1 MMSNAKVTK
10 AEHAAAKAAYE
21 KAAKAFQRADTRL
34 SSAAEAWIA
43 ARVEYNASLPDGFY
57 AEADMGVLGDD
68 FPLYLKVGENWYLH
82 NGANFEPPEWLEDGG
97 FDIEVI
103 PVAEVGLAGLS

>member
-1 MMSNAKVTK
+1 MSNAKVTK

-34 SSAAEAWIA
+34 SSAVEAWIA

-57 AEADMGVLGDD
+57 AEADMGALDGY
-68 FPLYLKVGENWYLH
+68 FPVYLKVGVDWLCH
-82 NGANFEPPEWLEDGG
+82 NGSGFAMPDWLEDGG

-103 PVAEVGLAGLS
+103 PITEVGLAGLS